1 MGRRSRRRDATG
13 REAPGEP
20 RARGEARA
28 EQIRASLE
36 PLDEGERPT
45 AVTIAA
51 IVAFVMAMANVVAAL
66 AGADLRTDENE
77 DNATSFTVLSSGLL
91 LLAAGG
97 MWRAKYWAVLGFQA
111 ILAFQIIVL
120 AVALIRVEAWYYA
133 VGVVVVIW
141 LLGWLFWKLVRSMA
155 RIQMPQR

>member
-1 MGRRSRRRDATG
+1 MGRRSRRRDALG
-13 REAPGEP
+13 SEADRPA
-20 RARGEARA
+20 RLRGEARA

-36 PLDEGERPT
+36 PLEEGQRPG

-51 IVAFVMAMANVVAAL
+51 ILALVMAAANVVAAI

-77 DNATSFTVLSSGLL
+77 DSATTFTVISTGLL

-111 ILAFQIIVL
+111 ILAFQVIVL

-141 LLGWLFWKLVRSMA
+141 LLGWLFWRLVRAMA

>member
-1 MGRRSRRRDATG
+1 MGRRSRRRDALG
-13 REAPGEP
+13 GDADRPA
-20 RARGEARA
+20 RLRGEARA

-36 PLDEGERPT
+36 PLDEGERPG
-45 AVTIAA
+45 AVTVAA
-51 IVAFVMAMANVVAAL
+51 VLALVMATANVVAAI

-77 DNATSFTVLSSGLL
+77 DNATTFTILSTGLL

-141 LLGWLFWKLVRSMA
+141 LLGWLFWRLVRAMA

>member
-1 MGRRSRRRDATG
+1 MGRRSRRRDALG
-13 REAPGEP
+13 GEADQPA
-20 RARGEARA
+20 RLRGEARA

-36 PLDEGERPT
+36 PLDEGERPG
-45 AVTIAA
+45 AVTVAA
-51 IVAFVMAMANVVAAL
+51 GLAFVMAVANVVAAI

-77 DNATSFTVLSSGLL
+77 DSATTFTILSTGLL

-120 AVALIRVEAWYYA
+120 SVALIRVEAWYYA
-133 VGVVVVIW
+133 IGVVVVIW
-141 LLGWLFWKLVRSMA
+141 LMGWLFWKLVRAMA